1 MINTLE
7 QKGNVLWE
15 LREKNISKKSTEEV
29 TLNLGFIRRRYILS
43 SSKTVT

>member
-1 MINTLE
+1 MINTLG

-15 LREKNISKKSTEEV
+15 LREKNTSKKSTEEV
-29 TLNLGFIRRRYILS
+29 TLNLGLIRRSYTLS

>member
-15 LREKNISKKSTEEV
+15 LQEKNTSKKSTKEV

-43 SSKTVT
+43 SRKTFT